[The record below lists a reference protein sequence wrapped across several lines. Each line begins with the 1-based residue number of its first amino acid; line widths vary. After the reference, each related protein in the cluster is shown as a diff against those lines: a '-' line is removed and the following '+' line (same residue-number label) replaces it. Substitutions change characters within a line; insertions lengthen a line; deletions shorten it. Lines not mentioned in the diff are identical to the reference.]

1 MYQLLI
7 ILFIVL
13 LFLAIRHIKLQP
25 PEKQSSLRWRYGL
38 YALLGLAILLVMSG
52 KLHWVAGAIAAIFP
66 LLQRF
71 FPLIMRALPFFK
83 NRKNTTH
90 HQKSPTQKVGGM
102 DKEKAL
108 QIFGFD
114 ILPEESVI
122 IQRHRELM
130 QKNHPDRGGSDF
142 LAAQINEA
150 KEVLLSERKLSE
162 ENIG

>member
-13 LFLAIRHIKLQP
+13 LFLAIRHIKQQP
-25 PEKQSSLRWRYGL
+25 PEKQSALRWRYGL

-52 KLHWVAGAIAAIFP
+52 RLHWIAGAIAAVFP

-71 FPLIMRALPFFK
+71 FPLIMRVLPFLK
-83 NRKNTTH
+83 KK
-90 HQKSPTQKVGGM
+90 KSSASNQPPSTQQSTGI

-114 ILPEESVI
+114 TLPEESVI

-150 KEVLLSERKLSE
+150 KEILLSERKLSE
-162 ENIG
+162 EDIG